1 VNCPRCDSPTKTLET
16 RRVPDGAVRRRREC
30 TDCGHRFTTYERA
43 VPETLQVIKRD
54 GGRQPFDRE
63 KLLGSLNRASHKR
76 NVDPRRLSLIVD
88 AVEKDARDNGGELSA
103 KRIAELC
110 LDGLR
115 ELDHGAYLQF
125 AGTLP
130 DAISGGAE
138 NPRNYGRTSPTDSVR
153 SAEDASVSTA
163 ADRSRGEN

>member
-16 RRVPDGAVRRRREC
+16 RRVPDGATRRRREC
-30 TDCGHRFTTYERA
+30 TECGHRFTTYERA
-43 VPETLQVIKRD
+43 VPEVLEVVKRN
-54 GGRQPFDRE
+54 GSRQPFDRQ

-76 NVDPRRLSLIVD
+76 DVDPRRLSLIVD
-88 AVEKDARDNGGELSA
+88 VVERELRDQGGELSA
-103 KRIAELC
+103 ERIGQLC

-130 DAISGGAE
+130 DA
-138 NPRNYGRTSPTDSVR
+138 TR
-153 SAEDASVSTA
+153 SAS
-163 ADRSRGEN
+163 